1 MNFIV
6 NEFFLRRTENSFY
19 LDRQSMFNK
28 LLLKVLQLIGIVN
41 RVERVVIFFMY
52 PIIYLSDVALCVK
65 PSISQA
71 YSL

>member
-1 MNFIV
+1 MMNFIV

-28 LLLKVLQLIGIVN
+28 LLLKVLQLIIVN

-52 PIIYLSDVALCVK
+52 SHNLFIGYYVGFKAIYFT
-65 PSISQA
+65 
-71 YSL
+71 SL